1 MPAEIDE
8 RITKCQ
14 KILAADPNSQ
24 IFAALAEAH
33 RKKGDL
39 EKAFRICQNGL
50 KINPTYGAAHVVM
63 AKINLDRG
71 LYDWAETEAGKAAE
85 IDGWTRGTEL
95 LLAEIHIYKGEFSPA
110 IRLLKKLHTGD
121 PDNSQITKLLDI
133 ARQLPLQQAQTMGET
148 TVLEQ
153 PDTEESAEPG
163 QPVKSVIPPASPSV
177 TQILEQSITIRGVD
191 GALFVNWEGLVVES
205 QWTMQMDA
213 NACGAVVGEVGE
225 MLNRELVRS
234 CFGGVHTILIETGDL
249 FFYVIRGTEGMF
261 LFVANN
267 TANLGALR
275 MKLEGLLSKH
285 LQHGT
290 EG

>member
-8 RITKCQ
+8 RIAKCQ
-14 KILAADPNSQ
+14 KILDGDPNSQ
-24 IFAALAEAH
+24 IFAALAEAY
-33 RKKGDL
+33 RKKGNL

-50 KINPTYGAAHVVM
+50 KINSTYGSAHVVM

-71 LYDWAETEAGKAAE
+71 LYDWAEAEAGKAAE
-85 IDGWTRGTEL
+85 IDGWTRATEL

-110 IRLLKKLHTGD
+110 IRLLKRLHAGD

-133 ARQLPLQQAQTMGET
+133 ARQLPLQQAQAMGEAT
-148 TVLEQ
+148 FVER
-153 PDTEESAEPG
+153 PDTGEPAG
-163 QPVKSVIPPASPSV
+163 GDQQVKSVIPPAAASAS
-177 TQILEQSITIRGVD
+177 QILEQSITIRGID
-191 GALFVNWEGLVVES
+191 GALFVNCEGLMVES

-213 NACGAVVGEVGE
+213 NACGAIVGDIGE

-249 FFYVIRGTEGMF
+249 IFYVVRGTEGMF
-261 LFVANN
+261 LFVAN
-267 TANLGALR
+267 TSTNLGALR

-285 LQHGT
+285 LQQGT